1 MAEVKE
7 LAVKQDPSLVYLI
20 QEYHDGLLLYEA
32 SNRMVWQKAAADKV
46 GLKSYYKK
54 HKKNY
59 VWDSPRFK
67 GHVIHARNEKLLLQA
82 EKFFK
87 KHKGSEGLAL
97 FNKEFK
103 DSLRYIRVKYG
114 VYKVGEDSYVDAAFF
129 GKDAPKPSSI
139 FPANKVNGKL
149 ITKPETYE
157 DVLSQ
162 VISDYQEVSDEG
174 VAGKCWDYSHIS
186 GPFALDQLSQ
196 EDADKWFI
204 HAICYRT
211 NILRSIHYRQT
222 EGIAYTDHE
231 WSFTPLSAVKT
242 CFSFDKPL
250 YRYTV
255 GRDGQS
261 IAPALQAR
269 NLWMEAEVMM
279 NMVRTLHKL
288 QNDGKTDNLALSFM
302 ENILHKDLLHLYQL
316 YLVTYANVTLSLE
329 PLTNLDQLLKHSFPE
344 LYNSLDEY
352 TTRIAGVIFTPINNW
367 RESRSG
373 LLFIQRLVYSIANTV
388 NILRK

>member
-1 MAEVKE
+1 MDKILTIIVPAYNMEKY
-7 LAVKQDPSLVYLI
+7 LDRCLSSLIV
-20 QEYHDGLLLYEA
+20 
-32 SNRMVWQKAAADKV
+32 
-46 GLKSYYKK
+46 
-54 HKKNY
+54 
-59 VWDSPRFK
+59 
-67 GHVIHARNEKLLLQA
+67 NEKQMEQLEILVIND
-82 EKFFK
+82 
-87 KHKGSEGLAL
+87 GSKDNTPEIARRFEQDYPKTFRLI
-97 FNKEFK
+97 NKENGHYGSCVNRGLSEAEGTFVK
-103 DSLRYIRVKYG
+103 ILDADDSLNNEVFSDYIHFLRSNEVALTA
-114 VYKVGEDSYVDAAFF
+114 D
-129 GKDAPKPSSI
+129 
-139 FPANKVNGKL
+139 L
-149 ITKPETYE
+149 
-157 DVLSQ
+157 

-302 ENILHKDLLHLYQL
+302 ENILHLYQL